1 MVSLTDVLMALCS
14 VVELVIQMAHERVLS
29 MVSSS
34 VLLLALLR
42 VDEWEYLIQWDV
54 TKVEMWA

>member
-1 MVSLTDVLMALCS
+1 
-14 VVELVIQMAHERVLS
+14 MAHERVLS